1 MFFSCHSPTAR
12 APQRIQRVVFLFFH
26 FASCMFN
33 YTGSRID
40 LLIWL
45 KITELSK
52 DVDQLIWLL
61 LGLIKGLLDSS
72 HIQYAIISKC

>member
-1 MFFSCHSPTAR
+1 
-12 APQRIQRVVFLFFH
+12 
-26 FASCMFN
+26 MFN